1 MKIKVCYIIWFALS
15 LGLASCELDNYEAP
29 DSSLKGRIVYN
40 GEPINV
46 GYDQVYFELWEP
58 GWQEKTPIN
67 VVVDQ
72 DGSFSALLFN
82 ANYKLIIPASQGPF
96 ISNPNDATQS
106 DTIQVDLNGNQTLD
120 IEVTPYYMIR
130 NPLISGAGRTVSATF
145 GLEKIINDANAK
157 DVEQV
162 SLYVN
167 KTFFVDLGNNIAS
180 TNVNGVDITDMN
192 NIGLSVDVPAITPA
206 QNYIYA
212 RVGVKISG
220 VEDMLY
226 SPVEKVMLQ

>member
-46 GYDQVYFELWEP
+46 GYNEVYFELWEP

-67 VVVDQ
+67 VAVDQ
-72 DGSFSALLFN
+72 DGSYSALLFN
-82 ANYKLIIPASQGPF
+82 ATYKLIIPASQGPF
-96 ISNPNDATQS
+96 MSHLNDATQS
-106 DTIQVDLNGNQTLD
+106 DTILVNLNGNQTLD

-130 NPLISGAGRTVSATF
+130 NPQFSSSGRTVSVTF

-157 DVEQV
+157 DVERV

-167 KTFFVDLGNNIAS
+167 KTFFVGLGAYNIAAKDL
-180 TNVNGVDITDMN
+180 NGGDIMDMN
-192 NIGLSVDVPAITPA
+192 NISLNVDAPAITPT
-206 QNYIYA
+206 QNYVYA
-212 RVGVKISG
+212 RIGVKLSG
-220 VEDMLY
+220 VEDMLF
-226 SPVEKVMLQ
+226 SPVEKVGL

>member
-46 GYDQVYFELWEP
+46 GYNEVYFELWEP

-67 VVVDQ
+67 VAVDQ
-72 DGSFSALLFN
+72 DGSYSALLFN
-82 ANYKLIIPASQGPF
+82 ANYKLIIPSSQGPF
-96 ISNPNDATQS
+96 ISNLNDATQS
-106 DTIQVDLNGNQTLD
+106 DTILVNLNGNQTLD

-130 NPLISGAGRTVSATF
+130 NPQISGSGRTISTIF

-157 DVEQV
+157 DVERV

-167 KTFFVDLGNNIAS
+167 KTFFVDLGNNIAAA
-180 TNVNGVDITDMN
+180 NMNGGDIMDMD
-192 NIGLSVDVPAITPA
+192 NISLGVDVPAITPA
-206 QNYIYA
+206 QNYVYA

-220 VEDMLY
+220 VEDMLF
-226 SPVEKVMLQ
+226 SPVQKLEL

>member
-1 MKIKVCYIIWFALS
+1 MKIKVCYILWFALS

-58 GWQEKTPIN
+58 GWQEKSPIN

-106 DTIQVDLNGNQTLD
+106 DTILVNLNGNQTLD

-130 NPLISGAGRTVSATF
+130 NPQFSVSGRTVSANF
-145 GLEKIINDANAK
+145 GLEKIITDANAK
-157 DVEQV
+157 DVERV

-167 KTFFVDLGNNIAS
+167 KTYFVDLGNNIAA
-180 TNVNGVDITDMN
+180 TNINGGDIADMN
-192 NIGLSVDVPAITPA
+192 NISLSVEAPAITPA
-206 QNYIYA
+206 QNYVFA

-220 VEDMLY
+220 VEDMIF
-226 SPVEKVMLQ
+226 SPIEKVQIQ